1 MRKAITAAAAIGAAG
16 ALAITGASTAKTTTK
31 TEHFSLVG
39 ITSKQ
44 SFLKAEVDF
53 SVIAS
58 GAFTAGGTYD
68 DVTHTLRFPN
78 GTLEFKTKEGPLKT
92 TRTGCLLLN
101 ESSSDTYV
109 IEHGTGA
116 YKRIRGSGKAIG
128 KVTSVYP
135 MTNGK
140 CSQKP
145 SQVQIIIT
153 GSGPVSLP

>member
-1 MRKAITAAAAIGAAG
+1 M
-16 ALAITGASTAKTTTK
+16 AKTRTK

-39 ITSKQ
+39 ITSKR
-44 SFLKAEVDF
+44 SFLKTEVDF
-53 SVIAS
+53 SAIAN

-68 DVTHTLRFPN
+68 DVTHILRFPN
-78 GTLEFKTKEGPLKT
+78 GTLDFRTKEGPIKT
-92 TRTGCLLLN
+92 TGAGCGLLK

-116 YKRIRGSGKAIG
+116 YKGIKGSGKAIG
-128 KVTSVYP
+128 KVTSVFP
-135 MTNGK
+135 MTNGT
-140 CSQKP
+140 CSKKP